1 MEHSI
6 HLWVTAVPML
16 PLSCLAHCLA
26 MEKLYEI
33 QWRITEGGGAGWPHY
48 YQADQVRKW
57 NTQSQVLLK
66 LFYSETGLWR
76 SCKKLQWN
84 ITDRGVV
91 TPLLPIFHSCSQ
103 FSNHY
108 RCSLVSAGSN
118 SSHHRSW
125 SPRALQAHRSTSPF
139 LCLAH
144 MWVLV
149 HICENWACIRC
160 HCKNLTW
167 IAGVTLLGSISW
179 LDILGIQTWLKTLH
193 CGELR
198 RNNGSRI
205 WGRGWRIGEGRW
217 KR

>member
-1 MEHSI
+1 M
-6 HLWVTAVPML
+6 
-16 PLSCLAHCLA
+16 
-26 MEKLYEI
+26 
-33 QWRITEGGGAGWPHY
+33 
-48 YQADQVRKW
+48 
-57 NTQSQVLLK
+57 
-66 LFYSETGLWR
+66 FYSETGEVVRSYNGILQIGAWR
-76 SCKKLQWN
+76 PHYYQFF
-84 ITDRGVV
+84 TAA
-91 TPLLPIFHSCSQ
+91 HSFRIIEMTLKVSL
-103 FSNHY
+103 HY

-125 SPRALQAHRSTSPF
+125 SPRALQAHRCTSPF

-149 HICENWACIRC
+149 HICQNCACIRC